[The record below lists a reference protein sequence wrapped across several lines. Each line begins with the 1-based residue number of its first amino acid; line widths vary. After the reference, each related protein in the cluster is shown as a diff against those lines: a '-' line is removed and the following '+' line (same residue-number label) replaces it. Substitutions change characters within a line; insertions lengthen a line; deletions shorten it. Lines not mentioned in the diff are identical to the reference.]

1 MRRYIVAMAVQWWTF
16 CIHTRQVVWV
26 RNLSRARGS
35 LCVEISYRPFE
46 AMLDVG
52 GKTRNV
58 CGVLE
63 ELFPVVN
70 LSNRRHHPQT
80 EFVLAPFKLIHYRW
94 SRNAH
99 VLLDQIYLHTFKN
112 GPQKPYIFSNSN
124 AISRVPKSLFR
135 ISLIG
140 SKKKIIVNV
149 NV

>member
-1 MRRYIVAMAVQWWTF
+1 MRRHIVAMAVQWWTF

-26 RNLSRARGS
+26 RNLSQARGS
-35 LCVEISYRPFE
+35 LCAEISYWLFE

-58 CGVLE
+58 YGVLE

-80 EFVLAPFKLIHYRW
+80 EFVLAPFKLVHYRW
-94 SRNAH
+94 SRK
-99 VLLDQIYLHTFKN
+99 LLEQIYLHTFKN
-112 GPQKPYIFSNSN
+112 NPQKPNIFSNSN
-124 AISRVPKSLFR
+124 AISIVPKSLLR